1 MTSQPPLTRVRVSG
15 GHRCEATE
23 GSALGVQ
30 QHRPSRQARQ
40 VPSVS
45 EAEWFLKDSSLLRAP
60 KAFPTDT
67 PQNDKIGC
75 VF

>member
-1 MTSQPPLTRVRVSG
+1 MQCHNLPCRVRVSS
-15 GHRCEATE
+15 GHRCEAPE

-45 EAEWFLKDSSLLRAP
+45 EAEGFLKDSSLS
-60 KAFPTDT
+60 
-67 PQNDKIGC
+67 
-75 VF
+75 